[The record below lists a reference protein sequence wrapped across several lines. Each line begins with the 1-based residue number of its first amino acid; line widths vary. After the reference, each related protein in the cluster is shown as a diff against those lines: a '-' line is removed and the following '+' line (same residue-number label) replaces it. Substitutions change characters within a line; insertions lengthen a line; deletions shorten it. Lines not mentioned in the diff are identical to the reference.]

1 MIGCIKGGSPMKKC
15 CAGLL
20 FMAALLFVSLF
31 FASGASALE
40 STCPAAV
47 AAAVTVGRGEKEITV
62 YSDANKTAAVGS
74 LKPGDTCRIVG
85 SQGKYYRI
93 VFDGTE
99 GYAAKSRLNPKGAAG
114 DAAQSAPIAADLK
127 LEQYL
132 FSFSD
137 QAKSM
142 AIHGTIQ
149 ADATVDTLFFYLW
162 DERLQRME
170 HTIVKE
176 VKNPAARLDISDVC
190 KTIEFSTMS
199 AGRKTLVIQCAADGE
214 VAEIYRAPVYV
225 CGAFKAVRNL
235 NGQCKFSAG
244 ADRKNLNRSGWGWS
258 PSEARPSLTITLPQ
272 DGSAAVMTIEW
283 LAPAESFTVTILDGA
298 GQTLS
303 EETKTTGFYADAV
316 TLPPEARQVILS
328 MTGKDN
334 WVRNL
339 CVYDANHPDN
349 AVQQWQP
356 VADKLDLMIFSPHQD
371 DELLFFGGTIP
382 YACHQGL
389 DVGVVYM
396 ADCGRDR
403 YAEALDGLWT
413 AGLRNHPIFM
423 NWSDQRVKNLEVATE
438 VWHWNGVDPQ
448 REVVRLLRRYR
459 PEVIVGPDLEGEYG
473 HMQHRLT
480 AKLVAD
486 AIPLA
491 MDAGYDPESAEA
503 YGVWEVKKVY
513 LHLYPENRIE
523 MDWERPFSPDSPISP
538 IFLAQEAYDKHV
550 SQHRNHGMNRDG
562 KNYDNKIFGLYYTT
576 VGSDEAKNDFFE
588 HIDLK

>member
-1 MIGCIKGGSPMKKC
+1 MKKHRAIVLL
-15 CAGLL
+15 AGLL
-20 FMAALLFVSLF
+20 LFASLF
-31 FASGASALE
+31 LASGASALE

-47 AAAVTVGRGEKEITV
+47 AAAVTVGSGEKEITV
-62 YSDANKTAAVGS
+62 YSDANKTAVVGR

-93 VFDGTE
+93 VFGGME
-99 GYAAKSRLNPKGAAG
+99 GYAAKSRLAPKGVAS
-114 DAAQSAPIAADLK
+114 DAAQPAAITADLT

-142 AIHGTIQ
+142 AIRGSIQ

-176 VKNPAARLDISDVC
+176 VKSPAARLNISDVC
-190 KTIEFSTMS
+190 KTIEFPTMS
-199 AGRKTLVIQCAADGE
+199 AGRKTLVIQGAADGK

-225 CGAFKAVRNL
+225 CGAFKAVRNI

-258 PSEARPSLTITLPQ
+258 PSEAKPSLTVTLPK

-283 LAPAESFTVTILDGA
+283 LAPAESFTVTILDGE

-303 EETKTTGFYADAV
+303 EGTKTTGFYADAV
-316 TLPPEARQVILS
+316 TLPPEARQVVLS

-339 CVYDANHPDN
+339 CVYDANHPDS

-356 VADKLDLMIFSPHQD
+356 VAEKLDLMIFSPHQD

-382 YACHQGL
+382 YACHRGL
-389 DVGVVYM
+389 DVGAVYM
-396 ADCGRDR
+396 TDCGRDR

-423 NWSDQRVKNLEVATE
+423 NWADQRVKNLEVAAE

-448 REVVRLLRRYR
+448 KEVVRLLRKYR
-459 PEVIVGPDLEGEYG
+459 PEVVVGPDLEGEYG

-480 AKLVAD
+480 ARLIAD

-491 MDAGYDPESAEA
+491 MDASYDSESAEE

-523 MDWERPFSPDSPISP
+523 MDWEQPFSPDSPISP
-538 IFLAQEAYDKHV
+538 IFLSKEAYDKHR
-550 SQHRNHGMNRDG
+550 SQQRSWSMNRQAVTF
-562 KNYDNKIFGLYYTT
+562 DNKIFGLYYTA
-576 VGSDEAKNDFFE
+576 VGPDEKKNDFFE